1 MGSWVLLLRGVGGR
15 TQVNPRLLRAVLGA
29 EGFGRVSV
37 FGHSGNAVVT
47 SPLPRQE
54 VAWLAIEACARE
66 MGFRKE
72 IHVVSGADWADLVA
86 RNPFPE
92 AVEDPT
98 TLHAAVLGA
107 DPDPARVAMLNRL
120 SDGTDSLVVRGR
132 VAYLHVPQGF
142 AKSRIADRF
151 DRGIHVPATARSWTA
166 VQRIMSLVEVSDL
179 AEAA

>member
-37 FGHSGNAVVT
+37 FGHTGNAVVT
-47 SPLPRQE
+47 SPLPREE
-54 VAWLAIEACARE
+54 VARLATEACARE
-66 MGFRKE
+66 MGFRKD

-86 RNPFPE
+86 RNPFPGAE
-92 AVEDPT
+92 ENPT
-98 TLHAAVLGA
+98 TVHAAILGA

-120 SDGTDSLVVRGR
+120 SDGSDSLVVEGR
-132 VAYLHVPQGF
+132 VAYLHVPRGF
-142 AKSRIADRF
+142 AQSRIADRF
-151 DRGIHVPATARSWTA
+151 DRGIQVPTTARSWTA
-166 VQRIMSLVEVSDL
+166 VQRLLSLVEVADV